1 MLGAVLGISK
11 TPKGQDKKRNAK
23 PTAKM
28 GKLAANY
35 KTTKGES
42 SVTEPAQQHGE
53 LASFQAPKP
62 LSDKKLMKESAKHTA
77 RRATEDWVEGRIST
91 KEHSAVHERTKHVM
105 SGKPVHEFKG
115 MNGERKP
122 KMVR

>member
-1 MLGAVLGISK
+1 MANAPLIGALFNSV
-11 TPKGQDKKRNAK
+11 TPPGQDKKRARK
-23 PTAKM
+23 S
-28 GKLAANY
+28 
-35 KTTKGES
+35 KGEK

-62 LSDKKLMKESAKHTA
+62 PPDKKLMKESAKYAA

-91 KEHSAVHERTKHVM
+91 KEYSAVHERTKHVI

-122 KMVR
+122 KMIR